1 MNDVDI
7 GPATDPDAIP
17 CDDSCGRQAQ
27 LCIVS
32 FADRG
37 VDYVCWPCLMA
48 RVVKVGADLAEAGG
62 SEDYQPTDGEAA
74 S

>member
-1 MNDVDI
+1 MSDEI
-7 GPATDPDAIP
+7 GAGTDPDAIP

-27 LCIVS
+27 LTIVS

-48 RVVKVGADLAEAGG
+48 RVVKIAADATEGETTAN
-62 SEDYQPTDGEAA
+62 GEAA
-74 S
+74 TA

>member
-1 MNDVDI
+1 MEI
-7 GPATDPDAIP
+7 GAGTNPDAIP

-48 RVVKVGADLAEAGG
+48 RVVNIAAEASGA
-62 SEDYQPTDGEAA
+62 ELPPAA
-74 S
+74 

>member
-1 MNDVDI
+1 MENEI
-7 GPATDPDAIP
+7 GAGTDPDAIP

-27 LCIVS
+27 LTIVS

-48 RVVKVGADLAEAGG
+48 RVVKIAADATEGAEATPGNG
-62 SEDYQPTDGEAA
+62 VTT
-74 S
+74 

>member
-1 MNDVDI
+1 MPDEI
-7 GPATDPDAIP
+7 GAGTDPDAIP
-17 CDDSCGRQAQ
+17 CDDVCGRQAQ

-48 RVVKVGADLAEAGG
+48 RVVKIAADATETAEPAPSDGAA
-62 SEDYQPTDGEAA
+62 T
-74 S
+74 